1 MPQDIREQ
9 EPEQSH
15 VFSWLSA
22 AWRFPSVDEV
32 LLLARVDVSLIR
44 GTSPRAETL
53 PPPPYSLQQK
63 PGVIPRCSVTG
74 VHCLTRGGQ
83 PTGLVR
89 GAPWGCGRTLEHPQ
103 HGTHPWS

>member
-53 PPPPYSLQQK
+53 PPPHTASNRSPVSF
-63 PGVIPRCSVTG
+63 PGALSQVST
-74 VHCLTRGGQ
+74 
-83 PTGLVR
+83 
-89 GAPWGCGRTLEHPQ
+89 A
-103 HGTHPWS
+103 

>member
-32 LLLARVDVSLIR
+32 LLLARVDVSLIK

-53 PPPPYSLQQK
+53 RPHTASNRNPVSF
-63 PGVIPRCSVTG
+63 PGALSQVST
-74 VHCLTRGGQ
+74 
-83 PTGLVR
+83 
-89 GAPWGCGRTLEHPQ
+89 A
-103 HGTHPWS
+103 

>member
-53 PPPPYSLQQK
+53 PPPIQP
-63 PGVIPRCSVTG
+63 PTEARCHSQVLCHRCPLLDQRWPAHRSG
-74 VHCLTRGGQ
+74 ERSSM
-83 PTGLVR
+83 GL
-89 GAPWGCGRTLEHPQ
+89 WKD
-103 HGTHPWS
+103 S